1 MSSLGATRVPYG
13 ASVWGWMS
21 LQITSLWAKGNLPVV
36 VGGTQLY
43 IELLLWESAVDVSHP
58 SQDSVDGAAPAAAQ
72 ARAATDS
79 VGTAGV
85 ADPNTAQP
93 SEAALNK
100 MTDEELMEL
109 LQRLDSKRAKQ
120 LHPRDRRR
128 VIRSIQVAHQF
139 GVPHSTLME
148 QHTSGKMRYDAC
160 IFWLDLPDRV
170 SHERRLRQ
178 RLAQMCQV
186 SIKAGSLDLLLSIVE
201 SLLAR
206 EYLLALKGARPLQDG
221 LLNEVRWLAKELQ
234 LRTWPPDESRGS
246 PEDSS
251 SAASETN
258 DATSGGHRGRSSEGW
273 RRGVLQGIGYKEFFP
288 VILPRRGGELGSGS
302 RGDPSECPTL
312 ESCVDLVVL
321 RSLQYARQQRKW
333 IKNKFL
339 IRRRNVPLYYLEAT
353 DESLLRA
360 ATVASSSFTAVHY
373 YCVLLRP
380 VIVFASAAVASW
392 KESVCGPALRIVEEF
407 LEGRPFAESAELSA
421 AMQMPGGCLASA
433 ATVDS
438 TVAWHCSSTTM
449 RQNAA
454 EDAYTLRAV
463 LVTVLRTE
471 KGDGEKRLLD

>member
-1 MSSLGATRVPYG
+1 MASDKPPKVLFVIGPTGVGKSRLAFDICLALKARGVNAEIISADSMQVYRGCDVATAKATAAERRLVPHHLLDVCDPQCPFSAADYLS
-13 ASVWGWMS
+13 AAKQV
-21 LQITSLWAKGNLPVV
+21 ITSLWAKGNLPVV

-58 SQDSVDGAAPAAAQ
+58 SQDS
-72 ARAATDS
+72 RL
-79 VGTAGV
+79 
-85 ADPNTAQP
+85 
-93 SEAALNK
+93 AALC
-100 MTDEELMEL
+100 MSCRGML
-109 LQRLDSKRAKQ
+109 
-120 LHPRDRRR
+120 
-128 VIRSIQVAHQF
+128 
-139 GVPHSTLME
+139 
-148 QHTSGKMRYDAC
+148 RYDAC

-178 RLAQMCQV
+178 RLAQMC
-186 SIKAGSLDLLLSIVE
+186 
-201 SLLAR
+201 
-206 EYLLALKGARPLQDG
+206 QDG

-353 DESLLRA
+353 D
-360 ATVASSSFTAVHY
+360 
-373 YCVLLRP
+373 
-380 VIVFASAAVASW
+380 AVASW

-421 AMQMPGGCLASA
+421 AMQMPG
-433 ATVDS
+433 
-438 TVAWHCSSTTM
+438 
-449 RQNAA
+449 
-454 EDAYTLRAV
+454 EV
-463 LVTVLRTE
+463 LP
-471 KGDGEKRLLD
+471 